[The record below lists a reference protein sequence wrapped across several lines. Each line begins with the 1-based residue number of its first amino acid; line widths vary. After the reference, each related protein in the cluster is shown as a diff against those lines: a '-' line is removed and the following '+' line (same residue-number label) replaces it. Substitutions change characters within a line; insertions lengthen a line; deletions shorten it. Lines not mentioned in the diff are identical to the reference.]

1 MVYCR
6 AGRAVCAEAAAAYS
20 RIAAAHVWRRPFIS
34 SLPLF
39 LHILALLRRR
49 HVGIFAVSGHSGMV
63 NEAVP
68 EPLDPP
74 APASAPPPAAAP
86 PETPSRPRRK
96 TPLWA
101 KWSDDKLL
109 DLRMS
114 ELDLSIEGSVLQKRI
129 GDLEAELA
137 GRGMVFRPH
146 FWLSD
151 EWFTPDGVPGI
162 AIPFY
167 LAHPRLARLEG
178 QQMLEVEGGTP
189 SWCMRIL
196 RHELGHAID
205 NAYMLRRRRRRQ
217 ALFGSSSIDYPEF
230 YTPKPY
236 SRSFVLHID
245 NWYAQS
251 HPDEDFAETFAVW
264 LNPRSDWRRRY
275 HDWPA
280 LKKLEYMD
288 ELMKEIGSQ
297 PPLVGKRA
305 TVDPLHRLRRTLR
318 QHYKRK
324 AEHYAL
330 DYPDFY
336 DRDLRRLFPQPAED
350 ARTVPASRFINRIR
364 KEVRRTVAAWTGVY
378 QYTIDQ
384 VLEEMA
390 ERCDELQLR
399 FVPGAEERT
408 RADFIVV
415 LTVQTMNYLHSGR
428 HRVAL

>member
-1 MVYCR
+1 
-6 AGRAVCAEAAAAYS
+6 
-20 RIAAAHVWRRPFIS
+20 
-34 SLPLF
+34 LP
-39 LHILALLRRR
+39 RRR
-49 HVGIFAVSGHSGMV
+49 VGIFAVSGHSEDV
-63 NEAVP
+63 NEAAP
-68 EPLDPP
+68 EPADEP
-74 APASAPPPAAAP
+74 APTSVPAAAAP
-86 PETPSRPRRK
+86 AATAPRPRRK
-96 TPLWA
+96 PPFWA
-101 KWSDDKLL
+101 KWPDDKLL
-109 DLRMS
+109 NLRMS
-114 ELDLSIEGSVLQKRI
+114 ELDLSIDGSVLQKRI
-129 GDLEAELA
+129 ADLEAELA
-137 GRGMVFRPH
+137 ARGIVFRPH

-167 LAHPRLARLEG
+167 LAHPRLARLERE
-178 QQMLEVEGGTP
+178 QMLEVEGGTP

-205 NAYMLRRRRRRQ
+205 NAYILRRRRRRQ

-275 HDWPA
+275 QDWPA

-288 ELMKEIGSQ
+288 ELMAEIATE
-297 PPLVGKRA
+297 PPLIEKRT

-336 DRDLRRLFPQPAED
+336 DRDLRRLFPAALPGAD

-364 KEVRRTVAAWTGVY
+364 KDVRRTVAAWTGVY

-399 FVPGAEERT
+399 FAIGAEERT
-408 RADFIVV
+408 RAEFIVV